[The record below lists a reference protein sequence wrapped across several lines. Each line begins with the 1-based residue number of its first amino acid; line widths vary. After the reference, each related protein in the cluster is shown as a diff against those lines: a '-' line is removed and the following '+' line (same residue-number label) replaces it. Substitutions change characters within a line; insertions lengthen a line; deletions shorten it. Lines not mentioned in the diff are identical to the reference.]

1 MRVERSPPSTVQSS
15 VFLAV
20 TEMCMVITE
29 HMSGVCV
36 GRGRRPAG
44 RLIKYAGSSE
54 AAWNVAHLPA
64 RTRSP
69 GAWRVMRRVCV
80 RLRGW
85 AMRFIYCKPV

>member
-1 MRVERSPPSTVQSS
+1 
-15 VFLAV
+15 
-20 TEMCMVITE
+20 MCVR
-29 HMSGVCV
+29 V

-69 GAWRVMRRVCV
+69 DAWRVMRGARVRGLEVGV
-80 RLRGW
+80 RVSYRE
-85 AMRFIYCKPV
+85 PV